1 MPQIR
6 KPKAPDHRIGQSLLY
21 QLVPSIVKALH
32 FRREVSKSQRYTIF
46 THIDHGIGCYPKE
59 CGSLVDLFDFLVA
72 LSRQLQG
79 LQLTEGTLQGSAML
93 SYQVIARA
101 QVLHFAGE
109 GSECVLKLSLVSL

>member
-1 MPQIR
+1 M
-6 KPKAPDHRIGQSLLY
+6 
-21 QLVPSIVKALH
+21 
-32 FRREVSKSQRYTIF
+32 SKSQRYTIF

-59 CGSLVDLFDFLVA
+59 RGSFVDLFDFLVA

-79 LQLTEGTLQGSAML
+79 LQLTKGALQGSAML

-109 GSECVLKLSLVSL
+109 CSEGVLKLSLVRL